1 VKATGVALLVLL
13 PAALAAC
20 GLHLRTA
27 PNLPPQ
33 MRVIYVS
40 APGQNAELVRALR
53 RNLASENTDVVLDPT
68 DATATLSILHGSQ
81 YNRPLT
87 FNNLG
92 RPVEYEAAYEVE
104 FSLIAGGV
112 VVIEPQTITLK
123 HSYNFSPSNAVGNEE
138 QANAEYSVLAQEM
151 ARLMIF
157 RIRAAA
163 KNLAPAAPTAAG
175 TKAVPAPPARTAT
188 LTPPATTQSPPV
200 P

>member
-1 VKATGVALLVLL
+1 MRAPKAALFVLL
-13 PAALAAC
+13 PAVLGAC
-20 GLHLRTA
+20 GLHLRTT

-68 DATATLSILHGSQ
+68 NATATLSILHGSQ
-81 YNRPLT
+81 YTRPLT

-92 RPVEYEAAYEVE
+92 RPVEYEVAYHVE

-112 VVIEPQTITLK
+112 VIIEPQTITLK
-123 HSYNFSPSNAVGNEE
+123 QSYNFSAFNAVGNEE

-163 KNLAPAAPTAAG
+163 KNLAPAAATAM
-175 TKAVPAPPARTAT
+175 TPKAIPAPPARTAT
-188 LTPPATTQSPPV
+188 LPPPATTQPPPV